1 MNSMRT
7 INRETLLTE
16 LSYIVR
22 DGAIMD
28 LLKKFLYL
36 PIQDESGRDLT
47 ASVGCSIP
55 PSVLF
60 LTDVLLNFSIAD
72 FYNVFE
78 RTFPGLDYCRCLH

>member
-1 MNSMRT
+1 
-7 INRETLLTE
+7 
-16 LSYIVR
+16 
-22 DGAIMD
+22 MD

-60 LTDVLLNFSIAD
+60 LTDVLLHFSIAD
-72 FYNVFE
+72 FDNVFE